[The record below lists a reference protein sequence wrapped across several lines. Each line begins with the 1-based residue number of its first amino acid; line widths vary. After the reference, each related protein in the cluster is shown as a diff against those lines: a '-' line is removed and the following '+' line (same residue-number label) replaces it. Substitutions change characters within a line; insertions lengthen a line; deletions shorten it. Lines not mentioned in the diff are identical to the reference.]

1 MTARY
6 KEILTRLGGLD
17 ARLTRVESRIVQVMN
32 HLGIKPKGVI
42 PDELRKQQKE
52 RERK

>member
-6 KEILTRLGGLD
+6 KEILTRLDELRT
-17 ARLTRVESRIVQVMN
+17 RLVRVESRVVQMMN
-32 HLGIKPKGVI
+32 HVGIKPKGTI

-52 RERK
+52 REKK

>member
-6 KEILTRLGGLD
+6 KEILTRLDELKT
-17 ARLTRVESRIVQVMN
+17 RLTRVESRIVQVMN
-32 HLGIKPKGVI
+32 HVGIKPKGVI

-52 RERK
+52 REKK